1 MFKLNEDILFLVI
14 EKLKD
19 DSKSLF
25 SCLMV
30 NKLWCENTIPI
41 LWRNPWSYDIDY
53 YNDNNYLF
61 TIIISYLSDDIKE
74 FLIRQG
80 IQLPSPSISPQSLS
94 FDYLS
99 FCKSINIIIINIII
113 SIKTSLIY
121 NQFLLQQEFYKLFMK
136 KCSELIYLNMKS
148 IKHQI
153 YYFPDAN
160 NRLETLY
167 ELECDTSIDSSYY
180 YGLARIC
187 KCIQRIIIFN
197 VNPKDNHGIAKLIEV
212 QKNLKYFEWNDDF
225 KNIDFTYDP
234 YEEILFELEKKTN
247 ILKHLKIFLHYVDNF
262 ERSLLLLQNVLM
274 KLNGLK
280 TLMGD
285 FSIFGEHEM
294 KMLYFNNLEILHI
307 DCITLIEASI
317 IIENSGGKLKEV
329 SIKPYDFVYYEDNFS
344 EDTLIFIRK
353 IYQKCPLIEVLSLA
367 FSLSKDHFIEFE
379 NLLKICQN
387 LKSLLL
393 FTSNFHIRETE
404 EKILES
410 GEEIL
415 KILISSA
422 SNNLREIRFFNNF
435 KFSLGTL
442 ENFLENW
449 RGRPALSILTS
460 STIYEE
466 EDYKNLI
473 DDYKNDGVIKTF
485 KYESVIN
492 VENMNFRI

>member
-1 MFKLNEDILFLVI
+1 
-14 EKLKD
+14 
-19 DSKSLF
+19 
-25 SCLMV
+25 
-30 NKLWCENTIPI
+30 
-41 LWRNPWSYDIDY
+41 
-53 YNDNNYLF
+53 
-61 TIIISYLSDDIKE
+61 
-74 FLIRQG
+74 
-80 IQLPSPSISPQSLS
+80 
-94 FDYLS
+94 
-99 FCKSINIIIINIII
+99 
-113 SIKTSLIY
+113 
-121 NQFLLQQEFYKLFMK
+121 
-136 KCSELIYLNMKS
+136 
-148 IKHQI
+148 
-153 YYFPDAN
+153 
-160 NRLETLY
+160 
-167 ELECDTSIDSSYY
+167 
-180 YGLARIC
+180 
-187 KCIQRIIIFN
+187 
-197 VNPKDNHGIAKLIEV
+197 
-212 QKNLKYFEWNDDF
+212 
-225 KNIDFTYDP
+225 
-234 YEEILFELEKKTN
+234 
-247 ILKHLKIFLHYVDNF
+247 
-262 ERSLLLLQNVLM
+262 
-274 KLNGLK
+274 
-280 TLMGD
+280 MGD

-294 KMLYFNNLEILHI
+294 KMLHFNNLEILHI